1 MPEIFLGRTEE
12 QERFRQVLRR
22 LQPGWLQRQL
32 PTLSKPF
39 AKPLAK
45 LSPTL
50 MKPFAKPLAKLPQE
64 PDQETG
70 NLPFILLF
78 HGEGG
83 MGKTTLIQRLRQI
96 VDQETAFRDQFQVL
110 FLDWER
116 QRDQPLSKLNV
127 GHDYIEP
134 ETVLQGLYQGLV
146 KAGWGAFFEGYRQRE
161 QEIQRVEEKMEKVL
175 RSRPHPDL
183 PNEVASSGA
192 RGLAWLIRRAGLDVS
207 APDMETALKVSAETL
222 HQTRQFVQKALTPKE
237 FDIYAQP
244 QERLAEALGQGLAKL
259 SQRQPLVLFLDT
271 FEIVDRPDCDYTL
284 RTAIRGSGPRVLWA
298 IAGRANLADSGRRG
312 SAYFRGYN
320 ADFPDSCLYA
330 RALSEFSLSDIQT
343 YFQAIVPERPITAA
357 QSQALARFSL
367 GIPFV
372 LREAAAMWRD
382 GAEMDTIVAPVDVE
396 LGQLAAHQQV
406 INKSSERFL
415 VHCFSAKEQEQDLQA
430 IYALALLHRPH
441 VALLQAML
449 DCEDLE
455 GRLRSLRQRYSFI
468 WVEQLQLAEKLT
480 RFIRDYLLP
489 DLRRTAPLVQQIVER
504 AIAWLELDLETR
516 LRPLTD
522 TADRFEDEAI
532 AKATI
537 ALVYYQFWHDEDAG
551 WQALLPRFV
560 EGWQYDR
567 SWTINLLDT
576 VALFKPHW
584 SQTGRR
590 RFELLSRGLSW
601 SADPEDSQRLLGE
614 LDKPTPRQWL
624 NGQGLDGQ
632 GAAERQT
639 ILRFKQGEVLY
650 QQERYDRALSVYL
663 EVKTRLTAST
673 RRLQTDLAEALYTL
687 SKEFIWP
694 AGSRSSTYSH
704 AGEQAIEAAIALN
717 AEPTWGYYYR
727 LGVVKDDAGQYE
739 EAMAAYQQAIA
750 LDPNYAL
757 PHNGLGLAYHAQG
770 QYEEAMAAYQ
780 QAIAL
785 DLNDAYTHHGLG
797 NVYVNQGQYEQAIAA
812 YHQAIALDPNDA
824 APHNGLGIAYADQG
838 QYEQAI
844 AAYHQAIA
852 LDPNYAY
859 PHIGLGVVYYHQG
872 QYEEAIAAYH
882 RAIAL
887 DPNDAAP
894 HNNLGEIWLL
904 QNQLDRAE
912 TAFRKAI
919 QNGGERYN
927 RVFSLGLTKAL
938 QGQQDEAI
946 ALWQKSLTLY
956 RGTTLQDQLTWLL
969 IAVALEEETLTAAQL
984 QQRIAPAQAA
994 QGLLQETLELATL
1007 LARCPVKPAQ
1017 ADALIAQLQ
1026 AVLEEGK

>member
-382 GAEMDTIVAPVDVE
+382 GAEMDTIVAPMDVE

-415 VHCFSAKEQEQDLQA
+415 VHCFSAQEQEQDLQA

-449 DCEDLE
+449 DCEDLDA
-455 GRLRSLRQRYSFI
+455 RLRSLRQRYSFI

-532 AKATI
+532 AKASL
-537 ALVYYQFWHDEDAG
+537 ALVYYQFWHDEETG

-567 SWTINLLDT
+567 SWTRNLLDT

-590 RFELLSRGLSW
+590 RFALLDQSLPQT
-601 SADPEDSQRLLGE
+601 ADPEARQCLLAE

-624 NGQGLDGQ
+624 KGQRLDQQ

-639 ILRFKQGEVLY
+639 ILRFKQGKLLVE
-650 QQERYDRALSVYL
+650 QERYDQALAVYL

-673 RRLQTDLAEALYTL
+673 RRLQTDLAEALYRL
-687 SKEFIWP
+687 SGEFIWP
-694 AGSRSSTYSH
+694 AGSLDATYSR
-704 AGEQAIEAAIALN
+704 AGEQAIETAIALN
-717 AEPTWGYYYR
+717 ADSTRGYYYN
-727 LGVVKDDAGQYE
+727 LGAVKYSAGKYE
-739 EAMAAYQQAIA
+739 EAIAALQQAIDR
-750 LDPNYAL
+750 DPNFAY
-757 PHNGLGLAYHAQG
+757 PHNGLG
-770 QYEEAMAAYQ
+770 E
-780 QAIAL
+780 
-785 DLNDAYTHHGLG
+785 
-797 NVYVNQGQYEQAIAA
+797 VYRV
-812 YHQAIALDPNDA
+812 
-824 APHNGLGIAYADQG
+824 QG

-912 TAFRKAI
+912 TEFRKAI